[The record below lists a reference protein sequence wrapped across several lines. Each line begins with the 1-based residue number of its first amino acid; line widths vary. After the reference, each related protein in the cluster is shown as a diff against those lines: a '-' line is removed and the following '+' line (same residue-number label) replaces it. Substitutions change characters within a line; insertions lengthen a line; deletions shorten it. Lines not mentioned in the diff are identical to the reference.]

1 MCDLYSITINQA
13 AIIALV
19 RVMKPEGD
27 YQPS

>member
-1 MCDLYSITINQA
+1 MCGLYSITINQT

-19 RVMKPEGD
+19 RVMKSKGD